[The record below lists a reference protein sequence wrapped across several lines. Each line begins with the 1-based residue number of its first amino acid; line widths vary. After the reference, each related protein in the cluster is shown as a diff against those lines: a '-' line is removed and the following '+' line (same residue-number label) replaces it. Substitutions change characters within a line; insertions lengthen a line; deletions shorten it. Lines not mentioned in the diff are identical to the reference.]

1 MSNKCARRNRG
12 TVKDFMKKYIRI
24 AIFIAAISPVLT
36 CLAQE
41 NTSGTIS
48 RGKPGFWESIN
59 NFFLPH
65 PEQREVLLEKQ
76 TLYFLVTVEKGENGW
91 RHLVF
96 NPSRGSQGIW
106 NPESPDELISNYCKY
121 TTLVLQCTDQ
131 YPRRVLF
138 IGLGAGIIPRFI
150 RKHFPATII
159 DVIEIDGEIPGI
171 AEQYFAFK
179 KDDNTNISIGDG
191 RDFINRNKVKYDIIF
206 IDAYS
211 AENIPFQLTTEEFY
225 RRILASLTPG
235 GMMTANIANL
245 GKPDFIASELKTV
258 QSVFPNLAV
267 FVCPGLT
274 NYILFAPA
282 NRKFDSAV
290 IKPKCAELEKISNP
304 ELDFKAMLDT
314 RMKEEDIKE
323 MISGSMILK
332 DDFAPVE
339 TMK

>member
-1 MSNKCARRNRG
+1 
-12 TVKDFMKKYIRI
+12 MKKYIHI
-24 AIFIAAISPVLT
+24 AIFIAGLSPVFI
-36 CLAQE
+36 CSAQE

-121 TTLVLQCTDQ
+121 TTLFLQCTDQ

-179 KDDNTNISIGDG
+179 KDDNTNITIGDG

>member
-1 MSNKCARRNRG
+1 
-12 TVKDFMKKYIRI
+12 MKKYIRI
-24 AIFIAAISPVLT
+24 AIVIAAISPVLT
-36 CLAQE
+36 CPAQE
-41 NTSGTIS
+41 KASGTIS
-48 RGKPGFWESIN
+48 RGKPGFWETVN

-91 RHLVF
+91 HHLVF
-96 NPSRGSQGIW
+96 NPNRGSQGIW

-121 TTLVLQCTDQ
+121 TTLFLQCTDQ

-138 IGLGAGIIPRFI
+138 IGLGAGVIPRFI

-171 AEQYFAFK
+171 AAQYFAFK
-179 KDDNTNISIGDG
+179 KDDNTNITIGDG

-225 RRILASLTPG
+225 RRIFASLTPG
-235 GMMTANIANL
+235 GLMTANIANL

-258 QSVFPNLAV
+258 QRIFPNLAV
-267 FVCPGLT
+267 FVCSGQT
-274 NYILFAPA
+274 NYILFAQV
-282 NRKFDSAV
+282 NRKFDNAA
-290 IKPKCAELEKISNP
+290 IRPKCAELEKLSNP
-304 ELDFKAMLDT
+304 ELDFKAMFST
-314 RMKEEDIKE
+314 RMTEEALKA
-323 MISGSMILK
+323 MTGGATILK